1 MQTGD
6 YILKPSTELTDFLQ
20 ANKFKHRAMFDDNPL
35 ECEYVLVVNAIDRT
49 YACIDKFYIAKS
61 ITLKEFYD
69 EINYLKQSKYEK
81 LYNDD
86 GLLYEGYTING
97 KPYGLGVL
105 FFDNGEIYREGVF
118 DFKGI
123 RMGREHHYNGRVK
136 FEGTWTINHGYGP
149 NAPRIGNVYDE
160 DGKLVFSGKF
170 VIKKGG
176 VGWPMIKYPRCY
188 RNIEKK
194 SPKIDYVRDEDFKEV
209 GIKDYWKRHSRD

>member
-86 GLLYEGYTING
+86 GLL
-97 KPYGLGVL
+97 
-105 FFDNGEIYREGVF
+105 
-118 DFKGI
+118 
-123 RMGREHHYNGRVK
+123 
-136 FEGTWTINHGYGP
+136 
-149 NAPRIGNVYDE
+149 
-160 DGKLVFSGKF
+160 
-170 VIKKGG
+170 
-176 VGWPMIKYPRCY
+176 
-188 RNIEKK
+188 
-194 SPKIDYVRDEDFKEV
+194 
-209 GIKDYWKRHSRD
+209 